1 MTETGAQMPTTESDS
16 ASRPSSSARL
26 VILLAVIVVFAAIVL
41 IKVLSAPGTTPN
53 TPDAAASLTSVHNDA
68 VADYEAAI
76 EAGKPIYVLFHSL
89 TCVPCVEISEV
100 ADLVVPEYA
109 DEVTFVNVI
118 TDDPSGQQL
127 SSRFAFQYIPT
138 SFFLKADGTVA
149 DSYTG
154 AMDEA
159 QMRSY
164 LDALAAPR

>member
-1 MTETGAQMPTTESDS
+1 MTETGPQAVTTEPE
-16 ASRPSSSARL
+16 SRPRSSARIA
-26 VILLAVIVVFAAIVL
+26 ILLAVIAVLAAIVFV
-41 IKVLSAPGTTPN
+41 KVLSSPGTTPN

-68 VADYEAAI
+68 VADYEAALG
-76 EAGKPIYVLFHSL
+76 AGKPIYVLFHSL

-100 ADLVVPEYA
+100 ADVVVPEYA

-118 TDDPSGQQL
+118 TDDESGRQL

-138 SFFLKADGTVA
+138 SFFLKADGTVE

-159 QMRSY
+159 QMRGY
-164 LDALAAPR
+164 LDALAATP